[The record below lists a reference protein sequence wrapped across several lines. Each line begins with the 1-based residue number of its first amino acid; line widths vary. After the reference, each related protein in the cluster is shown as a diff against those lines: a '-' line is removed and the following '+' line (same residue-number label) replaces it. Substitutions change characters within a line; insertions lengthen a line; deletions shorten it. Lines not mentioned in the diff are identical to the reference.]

1 MTNLLKNSNFCL
13 KGIILLFVASTLVAC
28 DKQTIYHSYQA
39 LPAEGWQKKDT
50 LSFNVEVPDSFTY
63 YKLFVEVR
71 NRNDYPYQNI
81 NLSISYLAPTDTL
94 SLPTDTIQLTLA
106 DKEGKWKG
114 TGWGSLYQ
122 SEFPVGGIRIR
133 KPGNYQ
139 FKIAY
144 TFTDQSLNGIND
156 IGIRL
161 NR

>member
-1 MTNLLKNSNFCL
+1 MTNLLKNSNFYL

-28 DKQTIYHSYQA
+28 DKQTIYHSYQS

-63 YKLFVEVR
+63 YKLSVEVR

-81 NLSISYLAPTDTL
+81 NLSIRYIAPTDTL
-94 SLPTDTIQLTLA
+94 SLPADTIQLTLA
-106 DKEGKWKG
+106 NKEGKWKG

-122 SEFPVGGIRIR
+122 SEFPIGSIQIG
-133 KPGNYQ
+133 KPGIYQ

-144 TFTDQSLNGIND
+144 AFPDKVLSGIND
-156 IGIRL
+156 IGIKLKR
-161 NR
+161 